1 MAKGVRRL
9 CSRARSSYNENNR
22 WGPASAWPLV
32 KGQGANQVPSPKD
45 KREKLAMM
53 SDLFRRVY
61 ERKRFKSA
69 EDRNLFLDKMVAWFD
84 RLFDAWQDETMDDL
98 KHRLKALGVTEEE
111 LNEAITQVEAGL
123 DDIKPRR
130 TEN

>member
-1 MAKGVRRL
+1 M
-9 CSRARSSYNENNR
+9 
-22 WGPASAWPLV
+22 
-32 KGQGANQVPSPKD
+32 PSPRD
-45 KREKLAMM
+45 KRERLAMM

-61 ERKRFKSA
+61 ERKSFKSA

-98 KHRLKALGVTEEE
+98 KHRLRALGVTEEE
-111 LNEAITQVEAGL
+111 LNEAIAQIEARP
-123 DDIKPRR
+123 DHIKPKR

>member
-1 MAKGVRRL
+1 
-9 CSRARSSYNENNR
+9 
-22 WGPASAWPLV
+22 
-32 KGQGANQVPSPKD
+32 
-45 KREKLAMM
+45 MM

>member
-1 MAKGVRRL
+1 
-9 CSRARSSYNENNR
+9 
-22 WGPASAWPLV
+22 
-32 KGQGANQVPSPKD
+32 VPSPKD

-61 ERKRFKSA
+61 ERKNFKSA

-98 KHRLKALGVTEEE
+98 KRRLRALGVTEAE
-111 LNEAITQVEAGL
+111 LNEAIAQIEAGL
-123 DDIKPRR
+123 DDIKPKR

>member
-1 MAKGVRRL
+1 M
-9 CSRARSSYNENNR
+9 
-22 WGPASAWPLV
+22 
-32 KGQGANQVPSPKD
+32 PSPRD

-61 ERKRFKSA
+61 ERKSFKSA

-98 KHRLKALGVTEEE
+98 KHRLRALGVTEEE
-111 LNEAITQVEAGL
+111 LNEAIAQIEAGL
-123 DDIKPRR
+123 DDIKPKR